1 MPGAGGGFR
10 SARALARGA
19 VTNGAAFGVIVL
31 GSLIGPWHAAFGAE
45 GGSGPAP
52 AVWWKNSR
60 IDLKPPILISLI
72 VLSILVF
79 LLIRL
84 ARANP
89 NLYLRPL
96 AGIRAI
102 EEAVGRAT
110 EMGRPVIYIPGVDDV
125 NNIQTIYSMV
135 ILGKV
140 AEMVAK
146 YGTPLLVPTASAFV
160 TPMAE
165 ETVKQGY
172 LNAGVPEAYE
182 PKNIR
187 YMSNEQF
194 AFTAATNGMILRER
208 PAASLLMGSFYAE
221 SLLMAETG
229 FQAGSIQVA
238 GTANIHQLP
247 FFVVACDYTL
257 IGEEFYAA
265 TAYLSRDP
273 SLLGTIKA
281 QDYFK
286 VGVLAVLALG
296 TLGATLAFTFGLGP
310 GWNRLGAWLS
320 F

>member
-1 MPGAGGGFR
+1 MSAGTR
-10 SARALARGA
+10 AISRRLPVLAALARGSMA
-19 VTNGAAFGVIVL
+19 ALVVGLAATALGAGAAL
-31 GSLIGPWHAAFGAE
+31 AAEAD
-45 GGSGPAP
+45 AP
-52 AVWWKNSR
+52 AAAAPEAAWHWWRSEY
-60 IDLKPPILISLI
+60 IDLKPPVLLALV

-79 LLIRL
+79 LLIRM
-84 ARANP
+84 ARANTS
-89 NLYLRPL
+89 LYIRPL
-96 AGIRAI
+96 AGIKAI

-110 EMGRPVIYIPGVDDV
+110 EMGRPVIYIPGVDDI

-146 YGTPLLVPTASAFV
+146 YGTPLLVPTCSAFV

-165 ETVKQGY
+165 ETVKQAY
-172 LNAGVPEAYE
+172 LNAGVPDSYD
-182 PKNIR
+182 PKNVR

-208 PAASLLMGSFYAE
+208 PAASILMGSFYAE

-229 FQAGSIQVA
+229 FRAGAIQVA

-257 IGEEFYAA
+257 IGEEFYVA
-265 TAYLSRDP
+265 TAYLSREP
-273 SLLGTIKA
+273 GLVGTIKA

-286 VGVLAVLALG
+286 AILLAIMVVGAI
-296 TLGATLAFTFGLGP
+296 GATLDINSGLGE
-310 GWNRLGAWLS
+310 
-320 F
+320 

>member
-1 MPGAGGGFR
+1 MLAQCAN
-10 SARALARGA
+10 SARRTPAGLETVRCGRPTSLTLPEATGIVRVSMPAALIPYIDPKFP
-19 VTNGAAFGVIVL
+19 VLIAFVVFAILMGVM
-31 GSLIGPWHAAFGAE
+31 
-45 GGSGPAP
+45 
-52 AVWWKNSR
+52 
-60 IDLKPPILISLI
+60 
-72 VLSILVF
+72 
-79 LLIRL
+79 IRV
-84 ARANP
+84 ATRNP
-89 NLYLRPL
+89 NLYIRPL
-96 AGIRAI
+96 AGIKAI

-165 ETVKQGY
+165 ETVKQAY
-172 LNAGVPEAYE
+172 LNAGVPDNYVPA
-182 PKNIR
+182 NIR

-208 PAASLLMGSFYAE
+208 PAASILMGSFYAE

-229 FQAGSIQVA
+229 FAAGSIQVA

-265 TAYLSRDP
+265 TAYLSRQP
-273 SLLGTIKA
+273 GLLGTIKA

-286 VGVLAVLALG
+286 VGILAVLVVGLVAETLVQNLGVASLGGITDAQGALRSF
-296 TLGATLAFTFGLGP
+296 LFGFL
-310 GWNRLGAWLS
+310 N